1 MQKLLIDK
9 NKIFTEDFNFIKKNH
24 RAWGLLKNK
33 KILLSGS
40 TGFIASSIIKFLIT
54 ISKKK
59 KLNLQID
66 CLLRN
71 KKKGNDI
78 YNQFKLDKKNN
89 LNLIKRNILNDID
102 LEGQYHYI
110 IHTASLASPSF
121 FTKNPIETI
130 LPNSLGVINMLK
142 FAERNKK
149 LKKFIFFSTT
159 GVNGFVDDALR
170 PISEETY
177 GPINHQELENTYL
190 ESKRFGETACM
201 SWFHQ
206 KKIPI
211 NIIRPAITY
220 GPGIN
225 INDERS
231 YSYFVKSIIN
241 NKNIELSSDGS
252 AIRNYCYIA
261 DFINGFF
268 FVFFKGK
275 NGETYNVCSK
285 REISIKKLTDTLC
298 NKLFKHKK
306 LKILFTKENFKRI
319 NFNRT
324 TVSTKKLENLGWK
337 EGYTINEG
345 FLRTV
350 KSYE

>member
-1 MQKLLIDK
+1 MQKPLI
-9 NKIFTEDFNFIKKNH
+9 NKSTIFTEDCNFIEKNH
-24 RAWGLLKNK
+24 RSWDILKNK

-40 TGFIASSIIKFLIT
+40 TGFIASSIIKFLII

-66 CLLRN
+66 CLVRN
-71 KKKGNDI
+71 KKKASDI
-78 YNQFKLDKKNN
+78 YNRFKLDKKIN
-89 LNLIKRNILNDID
+89 LNIIKKNILKDINLD
-102 LEGQYHYI
+102 GQYHYI

-121 FTKNPIETI
+121 FTKKPIETI
-130 LPNSLGVINMLK
+130 LPNSLGLINMLK
-142 FAERNKK
+142 YAERNKH

-159 GVNGFVDDALR
+159 GVNGFVDDAIR

-177 GPINHQELENTYL
+177 GPLNHQELENTYL

-231 YSYFVKSIIN
+231 YSYFVKSIIK
-241 NKNIELSSDGS
+241 NKNIELSSDGN

-285 REISIKKLTDTLC
+285 REISIKKLANTLC
-298 NKLFKHKK
+298 NKLFKDKK
-306 LKILFTKENFKRI
+306 LKIFFTKEKFKRI

-337 EGYTINEG
+337 EIYTINEG
-345 FLRTV
+345 FLRTIQ
-350 KSYE
+350 SYK